1 MAVRYLSRA
10 GLPFIFCFILGST
23 YTTAQQS
30 NATLSETVQWL
41 KNTPVQ
47 VITGVNVQ
55 TGSRDILLKGG
66 VWHLDGDHCS
76 LSLSGRGS
84 SIQYYEILDSGLGRS
99 NVSFSLSDIDP
110 GKFKVDDRG
119 NLTVYASENKPAF
132 KLKSG
137 GRVFT
142 GSHLSLGFDDA
153 EMARRTRNALEHA
166 VTLCGGKPG
175 KKEPF

>member
-1 MAVRYLSRA
+1 M
-10 GLPFIFCFILGST
+10 
-23 YTTAQQS
+23 AQQS

-41 KNTPVQ
+41 KNRPVQ
-47 VITGVNVQ
+47 SITSVNVQ
-55 TGSRDILLKGG
+55 TDSREILLKGG
-66 VWHLDGDHCS
+66 VWHPDSDSCT

-84 SIQYYEILDSGLGRS
+84 SIEYSEILDSGLGRS
-99 NVSFSLSDIDP
+99 NVSFSLSEIDP
-110 GKFKVDDRG
+110 DKFKLNDRG
-119 NLTVYASENKPAF
+119 NLTLYASENNPAF

-137 GRVFT
+137 GRVFR